1 MSIATIGLT
10 LVAIG
15 IAVNA
20 CVWGFLL
27 LRLCV
32 CDFDMRE
39 NAHVVNPHRLLVT
52 LCVVIIIAM
61 LAGWIK

>member
-1 MSIATIGLT
+1 VSTIFWS

-15 IAVNA
+15 VAVNV
-20 CVWGFLL
+20 CIWGFLAV
-27 LRLCV
+27 RLCV

-39 NAHVVNPHRLLVT
+39 NAHVVNPHKLLVT